1 MLLQTVKME
10 TSTEEVSGLFMSRS
24 HVVCGESLPSAGTT
38 LSLTC
43 FSDRFTGEGLQSL
56 PAKSF
61 TEARAPLAATQGNC
75 AKGPRENKEYTVVLV
90 KRNTQKKK
98 TVRTIK
104 LKNSK
109 TN

>member
-10 TSTEEVSGLFMSRS
+10 TSTEEVSGLFISCS

-43 FSDRFTGEGLQSL
+43 FSDSFTGEGLQSL
-56 PAKSF
+56 PAESF

-75 AKGPRENKEYTVVLV
+75 AKGPKENKEFTVVLV
-90 KRNTQKKK
+90 DK